1 MGRRRGGTNKPK
13 QTFAFPSEEQ
23 PVAGTEQLTD
33 EQLDRAIDTGEFP
46 PEVKVEQPSEA
57 VRVEQIR
64 QKYQKKK
71 DLVQLAKEIP
81 EIIKPEQVA
90 WVFDIYELALSF
102 VLSIALKADY
112 AVIHEELK
120 MDEDQKLVFAKP
132 LARIANKYVPT
143 EWASYSAEIEL
154 ITTMGIYTATSYG
167 RAQTA
172 LRKAK
177 RDQNHVSQQQPH
189 VAERQAAVV

>member
-1 MGRRRGGTNKPK
+1 MGRRRGGKNKPK
-13 QTFAFPSEEQ
+13 QSFAFPSEEQ
-23 PVAGTEQLTD
+23 PVAGTEELTD
-33 EQLDRAIDTGEFP
+33 EELDRAIDTGEFP
-46 PEVKVEQPSEA
+46 PEIKVEQPSEA

-81 EIIKPEQVA
+81 EIFKPEQVA

-102 VLSIALKADY
+102 VLSIALKSDY
-112 AVIHEELK
+112 TVIHEELK

-167 RAQTA
+167 RAQAA
-172 LRKAK
+172 LKKDAERKQHRA
-177 RDQNHVSQQQPH
+177 QQQPH
-189 VAERQAAVV
+189 VAERQAVTV